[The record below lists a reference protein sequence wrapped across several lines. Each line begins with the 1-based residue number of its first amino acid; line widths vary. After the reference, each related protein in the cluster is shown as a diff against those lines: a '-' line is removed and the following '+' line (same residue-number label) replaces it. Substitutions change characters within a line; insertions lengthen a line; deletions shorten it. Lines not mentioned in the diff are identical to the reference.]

1 MLRPRVPSGED
12 VRAARRHP
20 GPDRAGRP
28 RRAAVVLGGCLVLGF
43 GLLLVG
49 AGASFADGLLQALTA
64 LFTVGAV
71 HSGGPAD
78 TGVDIS
84 VGAIWVVIVALQI
97 AYLPALY
104 SSFNR
109 RESLVALLESRA
121 GVPAWGPELLARHQ
135 LVGINDTLPDLY
147 AAWEAW
153 AADVA
158 ESHTTYPVLL
168 LFRSPE
174 PWYSWLLGLI
184 AVLDAAAMHLAL
196 APSQASSQARLC
208 LRMGFTLLNRI
219 ATTLRWEVDLDPN
232 PEGPI
237 DLTFAEF
244 ERAVAMLVSVGFATE
259 RSAEEAWADFRG
271 WRVNYET
278 VAYRLAD
285 RLTVPPA
292 PWSGQ
297 RRHMRSGPVE
307 PRRPP
312 QRRPGGGEPF
322 VYDRRGA
329 LAHRAPAPPHPPRS
343 SWDLT
348 WPECDRYQ
356 PLALDT
362 GLTTTSETAR
372 ALPAGSRAFVE
383 VVSAREPVL
392 CDTESWPSHGVGL
405 PLRGP
410 RIATSSEELPRTEL
424 RGPGPPS
431 EIVRSLCIDLQ
442 IRPGADRARSIAIAD
457 HDGLG
462 RHSTRRRYR
471 WHGCHGLSMS
481 LTFLALRR
489 RVRSRIE
496 ALGGHSGRLRR
507 SRFRSIKSRCT
518 CPGQEA

>member
-1 MLRPRVPSGED
+1 M
-12 VRAARRHP
+12 
-20 GPDRAGRP
+20 
-28 RRAAVVLGGCLVLGF
+28 
-43 GLLLVG
+43 
-49 AGASFADGLLQALTA
+49 
-64 LFTVGAV
+64 
-71 HSGGPAD
+71 
-78 TGVDIS
+78 
-84 VGAIWVVIVALQI
+84 IVALQI

-147 AAWEAW
+147 AAWEGW

-244 ERAVAMLVSVGFATE
+244 DRAVIMLVGVGFATE

-271 WRVNYET
+271 WRVNYES

-322 VYDRRGA
+322 VYDRPTVVIEPRPASSAAVDPDFEHEPTSATGQLTKQVQRGA
-329 LAHRAPAPPHPPRS
+329 IS
-343 SWDLT
+343 
-348 WPECDRYQ
+348 
-356 PLALDT
+356 
-362 GLTTTSETAR
+362 
-372 ALPAGSRAFVE
+372 
-383 VVSAREPVL
+383 
-392 CDTESWPSHGVGL
+392 
-405 PLRGP
+405 
-410 RIATSSEELPRTEL
+410 
-424 RGPGPPS
+424 
-431 EIVRSLCIDLQ
+431 
-442 IRPGADRARSIAIAD
+442 RPGADGCGPGRTATPERSPSTWLSRGACPPLRPRTVTSSEGPPRTVLRGSESPFETVRSLASV
-457 HDGLG
+457 L
-462 RHSTRRRYR
+462 RSTRATPRFSKANPKRSSFASR
-471 WHGCHGLSMS
+471 LIPVPCADAASHVNPISTAHRSDRPGHVRGSHNAVQPTACSS
-481 LTFLALRR
+481 LRR
-489 RVRSRIE
+489 IERREAASPSSVRRN
-496 ALGGHSGRLRR
+496 
-507 SRFRSIKSRCT
+507 
-518 CPGQEA
+518 

>member
-1 MLRPRVPSGED
+1 MNVVATIVGLVVVVMTVADVVLTMILPRRPSGIERVSLQVNRS
-12 VRAARRHP
+12 VRVCFVLASHLARTYERQDAILAPTGPVALVVQLLFWAA
-20 GPDRAGRP
+20 
-28 RRAAVVLGGCLVLGF
+28 CLVLGF

-71 HSGGPAD
+71 HIGGPAD

-84 VGAIWVVIVALQI
+84 IGAIWVVIVALQI

-135 LVGINDTLPDLY
+135 LVGITDALPDLY
-147 AAWEAW
+147 AAWEQW

-174 PWYSWLLGLI
+174 PWYSWLLGII
-184 AVLDAAAMHLAL
+184 AVLDAAAMHLSL

-219 ATTLRWEVDLDPN
+219 ATTLRWEVDPDPN

-244 ERAVAMLVSVGFATE
+244 EAAVAMLVSVGFATE
-259 RSAEEAWADFRG
+259 RSAEEAWVDFRG

-292 PWSGQ
+292 PWSGP

-312 QRRPGGGEPF
+312 QRRPGGGQPF
-322 VYDRRGA
+322 VYERPPVVIEPRPSLLRRDR
-329 LAHRAPAPPHPPRS
+329 PRS
-343 SWDLT
+343 
-348 WPECDRYQ
+348 
-356 PLALDT
+356 
-362 GLTTTSETAR
+362 
-372 ALPAGSRAFVE
+372 
-383 VVSAREPVL
+383 
-392 CDTESWPSHGVGL
+392 
-405 PLRGP
+405 
-410 RIATSSEELPRTEL
+410 
-424 RGPGPPS
+424 
-431 EIVRSLCIDLQ
+431 
-442 IRPGADRARSIAIAD
+442 
-457 HDGLG
+457 
-462 RHSTRRRYR
+462 
-471 WHGCHGLSMS
+471 
-481 LTFLALRR
+481 
-489 RVRSRIE
+489 
-496 ALGGHSGRLRR
+496 
-507 SRFRSIKSRCT
+507 
-518 CPGQEA
+518 

>member
-1 MLRPRVPSGED
+1 MLTVVDVVFTMVLPRRPSGIEQLSLLVNRS
-12 VRAARRHP
+12 VRMSFERLSHLAKTYERQDAILAPTGPVALVLQLLLWAA
-20 GPDRAGRP
+20 
-28 RRAAVVLGGCLVLGF
+28 CLVLGF
-43 GLLLVG
+43 ALILVG
-49 AGASFADGLLQALTA
+49 AGFSFSDGLLQALTA

-71 HSGGPAD
+71 HAGGPAD
-78 TGVDIS
+78 SGVDIS

-109 RESLVALLESRA
+109 REGLVSLLESRA

-135 LVGINDTLPDLY
+135 LVGISDTLPDLY
-147 AAWEAW
+147 AAWEGW

-158 ESHTTYPVLL
+158 ETHTTYPVLL

-174 PWYSWLLGLI
+174 PWYSWLLGLL

-219 ATTLRWEVDLDPN
+219 ATTLGWEVDLDPN
-232 PEGPI
+232 PDGPI

-244 ERAVAMLVSVGFATE
+244 ERAVSMLVSVGFVTE

-285 RLTVPPA
+285 RLTVAPA

-322 VYDRRGA
+322 VYERPPVVIEGRPSLLRRG
-329 LAHRAPAPPHPPRS
+329 
-343 SWDLT
+343 
-348 WPECDRYQ
+348 
-356 PLALDT
+356 
-362 GLTTTSETAR
+362 
-372 ALPAGSRAFVE
+372 
-383 VVSAREPVL
+383 
-392 CDTESWPSHGVGL
+392 
-405 PLRGP
+405 
-410 RIATSSEELPRTEL
+410 
-424 RGPGPPS
+424 
-431 EIVRSLCIDLQ
+431 
-442 IRPGADRARSIAIAD
+442 
-457 HDGLG
+457 
-462 RHSTRRRYR
+462 
-471 WHGCHGLSMS
+471 
-481 LTFLALRR
+481 
-489 RVRSRIE
+489 RSR
-496 ALGGHSGRLRR
+496 S
-507 SRFRSIKSRCT
+507 
-518 CPGQEA
+518 

>member
-1 MLRPRVPSGED
+1 MNVLATIFGVVIVVLTVVDVVFTMVLPRRPSGIEHLSLWVNRS
-12 VRAARRHP
+12 VRMGFERLSHLAKTYERQDAILAPTGPVALVLQLLLWAA
-20 GPDRAGRP
+20 
-28 RRAAVVLGGCLVLGF
+28 CLVLGF
-43 GLLLVG
+43 SLILLGTGL
-49 AGASFADGLLQALTA
+49 SFNDGLLQALTA

-78 TGVDIS
+78 SGVDIS

-109 RESLVALLESRA
+109 REGLVALLESRA

-135 LVGINDTLPDLY
+135 MVGISDTLPDLY
-147 AAWEAW
+147 AAWEEW

-158 ESHTTYPVLL
+158 ETHTTYPVLL

-174 PWYSWLLGLI
+174 PWYSWLLGLL

-196 APSQASSQARLC
+196 APSRASSQARLC

-219 ATTLRWEVDLDPN
+219 ATTLGWEVDPDPN
-232 PEGPI
+232 PDGPI

-244 ERAVAMLVSVGFATE
+244 ERAVAMLVSVGFVTE

-271 WRVNYET
+271 WRVNYES

-322 VYDRRGA
+322 VYERPPVVIERRPSLIRRG
-329 LAHRAPAPPHPPRS
+329 R
-343 SWDLT
+343 T
-348 WPECDRYQ
+348 Q
-356 PLALDT
+356 P
-362 GLTTTSETAR
+362 
-372 ALPAGSRAFVE
+372 
-383 VVSAREPVL
+383 
-392 CDTESWPSHGVGL
+392 
-405 PLRGP
+405 
-410 RIATSSEELPRTEL
+410 
-424 RGPGPPS
+424 
-431 EIVRSLCIDLQ
+431 
-442 IRPGADRARSIAIAD
+442 
-457 HDGLG
+457 
-462 RHSTRRRYR
+462 
-471 WHGCHGLSMS
+471 
-481 LTFLALRR
+481 
-489 RVRSRIE
+489 
-496 ALGGHSGRLRR
+496 
-507 SRFRSIKSRCT
+507 
-518 CPGQEA
+518 